1 LKGTAASKEFAKRWK
16 ACPQLKKDELQ
27 AAYKADM
34 KEYNAKFDE
43 YKKTEEYAN
52 FKKISFKKKF
62 KKAPKDKN
70 APKKPLT
77 PFFIFSQEKRS
88 EVVKAHPEMKL
99 AQIGKKMGEMWQALS
114 QEEKDT
120 YIAQQKKAKEV
131 YKEVRAAYEQTEE
144 FAAYQV
150 KKNEWY
156 AKKKR
161 AQKEARKLHFKN

>member
-1 LKGTAASKEFAKRWK
+1 MGKV
-16 ACPQLKKDELQ
+16 
-27 AAYKADM
+27 
-34 KEYNAKFDE
+34 
-43 YKKTEEYAN
+43 
-52 FKKISFKKKF
+52 
-62 KKAPKDKN
+62 PKDKN

-120 YIAQQKKAKEV
+120 YIAQQKKAKEA

-144 FAAYQV
+144 FQQYQA
-150 KKNEWY
+150 KKAEWY
-156 AKKKR
+156 AKKKK
-161 AQKEARKLHFKN
+161 AQRDARKLHFTQ